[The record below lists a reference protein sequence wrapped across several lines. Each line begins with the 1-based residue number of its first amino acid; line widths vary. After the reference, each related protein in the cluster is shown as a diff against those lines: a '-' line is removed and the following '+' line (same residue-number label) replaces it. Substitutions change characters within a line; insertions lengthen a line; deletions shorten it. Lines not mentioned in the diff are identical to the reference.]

1 MPTKLRIFCFPSHL
15 SKTAT
20 TGVDYARII
29 SPMTHLNGY
38 KGIETTL
45 YKLGEKTNWK
55 QVAETHD
62 AIYFNY
68 LSDPWGFA
76 AMGSMARHFGL
87 KLILDLDDAIWEIRN
102 DNPAYPVWKKGEKN
116 IKNFTMICN
125 EVDYMTTTNDY
136 LKHIIMNHTNKTPD
150 KIKVFPNYVDLKTYK
165 HRTKFKNDGQINL
178 THFGSTTH
186 FRDLDDWEF
195 TKGINRIMDEYP
207 NVNLRTVGIW
217 KPDMR
222 ERWGARY
229 ENLYG
234 SPDIYKWISEKFP
247 TFMDETDILI
257 TPLEEDIYNRGKSN
271 IKWLESSSAK
281 IPGVWQNIRQYAECV
296 DGTNGILA
304 KKDTEWYKGIKYLI
318 DNPDKRQKMGEKA
331 FEDVKKWEIDKHLE
345 EYTQFFKEVVDKKI
359 KV

>member
-1 MPTKLRIFCFPSHL
+1 MKIFVFPSHL
-15 SKTAT
+15 SKEAT
-20 TGVDYARII
+20 TGVDYARMI

-38 KGIETTL
+38 KGIETTI
-45 YKLGEKTNWK
+45 YKLGQKTNWK

-87 KLILDLDDAIWEIRN
+87 KLILDLDDAIWEIHN
-102 DNPAYPVWKKGEKN
+102 DNPAHNVWKKGSEG
-116 IKNFTMICN
+116 IRNFTMICN
-125 EVDYMTTTNDY
+125 EVDYITTTNDY
-136 LKHIIMNHTNKTPD
+136 LKHVIMNNTNKTSD
-150 KIKVFPNYVDLKTYK
+150 KVKVFPNYVDLKVYK
-165 HRTKFKNDGQINL
+165 HRSPFKNDGQITL

-186 FRDLDDWEF
+186 FFDLDVFEF
-195 TKGINRIMDEYP
+195 TKGINRIMSEYP
-207 NVNLRTVGIW
+207 NVTFRTIGAF
-217 KPDMR
+217 KPKAR
-222 ERWGARY
+222 EKWGARY
-229 ENLYG
+229 ENLFG

-247 TFMDETDILI
+247 TFMDETDILV
-257 TPLEEDIYNRGKSN
+257 TPLISDIYNRCKSN
-271 IKWLESSSAK
+271 IKWLEASSAK
-281 IPGVWQNIRQYAECV
+281 IPGVWVDSRQYSECV

-331 FEDVKKWEIDKHLE
+331 FEDVKNYQIRNHLE
-345 EYTQFFKEVVDKKI
+345 EYAQFFEKAIDKTK